1 MELVEQTD
9 RIPVLVVDD
18 DSALIRTLAD
28 ILRLHGYSPVTA
40 GTATE
45 GLRLAEHETPVLAV
59 VDLRLPDMDGME
71 LVSRLH
77 DLSDFTEVV
86 VLTGNA
92 TVESA
97 VAALREHS
105 VDYLLKPVKVEQLLH
120 VVSVANERWQRRHAE
135 ERLRDSD
142 ERFRR
147 VVESDMIG
155 IIFWDA
161 DGTIHDANEAF
172 LRMVG
177 RTHAELEVGQ
187 LSWLDMTPAEFVPID
202 RLKLAALK
210 NDGVI
215 APYEKEFITGDGYR
229 VPVCIGSATLKG
241 AGERGVSFVLDI
253 TERKKF
259 EPTLRARARQQT
271 AVAALGQRALVAENL
286 HALFDDA
293 VALVAET
300 LELPFSSVLE
310 RRSDTST
317 SLVVHAAVGWTVLK
331 GAATVPISQATQA
344 GLTLMHNEPT
354 ILADLE
360 AEGRFVRSP
369 LMTAEGIVSGVT
381 VLIPCP
387 ARAYGVL
394 TAHDRSPRDFTLDDV
409 HFMQAIAHVLGAA
422 AERSRAETTL
432 RQTQRLEA
440 VGRLASGI
448 SHD

>member
-1 MELVEQTD
+1 MPSAPPAEPLS
-9 RIPVLVVDD
+9 ILVVDD

-28 ILRLHGYSPVTA
+28 ILRLHGYATSTA
-40 GTATE
+40 ATGRE
-45 GLRLAEHETPVLAV
+45 GLAIAVEHPPALAV
-59 VDLRLPDMDGME
+59 VDLRLPDMEGTE
-71 LVSRLH
+71 LAAKLH
-77 DLSDFTEVV
+77 ALSELTQVV

-92 TVESA
+92 SVESA

-105 VDYLLKPVKVEQLLH
+105 VDYLLKPVNVEQLLQ

-215 APYEKEFITGDGYR
+215 APYEKEFITADGHR

-259 EPTLRARARQQT
+259 ETTLRARA
-271 AVAALGQRALVAENL
+271 
-286 HALFDDA
+286 
-293 VALVAET
+293 
-300 LELPFSSVLE
+300 
-310 RRSDTST
+310 
-317 SLVVHAAVGWTVLK
+317 
-331 GAATVPISQATQA
+331 
-344 GLTLMHNEPT
+344 
-354 ILADLE
+354 
-360 AEGRFVRSP
+360 
-369 LMTAEGIVSGVT
+369 
-381 VLIPCP
+381 
-387 ARAYGVL
+387 
-394 TAHDRSPRDFTLDDV
+394 
-409 HFMQAIAHVLGAA
+409 
-422 AERSRAETTL
+422 
-432 RQTQRLEA
+432 
-440 VGRLASGI
+440 
-448 SHD
+448 